1 MTPSS
6 TAESLRTATIGLL
19 AALIAL
25 VLAWNLWGEI
35 AVARAAVALLLTVP
49 LWAPLPGVIQR
60 NRRTY
65 AWATLCVIPYFVMGL
80 TEAIANPQRRA
91 WAGACLALALLLFV
105 TLIGYLRMTRAPS
118 E

>member
-6 TAESLRTATIGLL
+6 TADFLRTATLGLL

-25 VLAWNLWGEI
+25 VLAWNVWPEFSVSRLAI
-35 AVARAAVALLLTVP
+35 ALLLTVP
-49 LWAPLPGVIQR
+49 LWAPLPGVIRR
-60 NRRTY
+60 NRRTF

-91 WAGACLALALLLFV
+91 WAGACLAIALLLFV
-105 TLIGYLRMTRAPS
+105 TLIGYLRTTRTPN